1 MSLIGGAWYPK
12 STFPKKNSKTSHH
25 LKIINKKIK
34 MKTTIKTN
42 SPNKSFDSFFYGKN
56 HPLYIGVIF
65 IYSLMWLMSISWE
78 IWYRKYYALRKKI
91 NSFKNSISLEEV
103 ANLSILPVSYEIASS
118 TKTNLL
124 VHLIIF
130 KRLLFFQT

>member
-1 MSLIGGAWYPK
+1 
-12 STFPKKNSKTSHH
+12 
-25 LKIINKKIK
+25 
-34 MKTTIKTN
+34 
-42 SPNKSFDSFFYGKN
+42 
-56 HPLYIGVIF
+56 
-65 IYSLMWLMSISWE
+65 MWLMSISWE
-78 IWYRKYYALRKKI
+78 ILYRKYYALRKKI